1 MTEIAG
7 KGVFSCVVRAQC
19 IAKEKE
25 TSPNEVAIKIM
36 RTKFEVMRTSGLK
49 EKEIISRLNQND
61 PYDKKH
67 CIRLYDSFN
76 YNQHLCLVYESMG
89 LNLRETLNKF
99 GRNIGLS
106 LDGVI
111 LYGRQL
117 FIALSFLHRHNLIHA
132 DLKPDNIMVS
142 QDTRRIKLCDFGS
155 CLTP

>member
-1 MTEIAG
+1 
-7 KGVFSCVVRAQC
+7 
-19 IAKEKE
+19 
-25 TSPNEVAIKIM
+25 M

-67 CIRLYDSFN
+67 CIRLHDSFT

-111 LYGRQL
+111 LYGR
-117 FIALSFLHRHNLIHA
+117 
-132 DLKPDNIMVS
+132 
-142 QDTRRIKLCDFGS
+142 
-155 CLTP
+155 